1 MGVRSD
7 LGRYGSCRT
16 YSQILGTGGALNN
29 LYRQLGMNRILLVE
43 NDPWTRES
51 LSLFFQIQ
59 GCSLHSA
66 ANGEEAAAAL
76 SNDQYDL
83 ILCEYWLPDMDGL
96 SLLKL
101 YGTRQPRA
109 VKFLLTAYLT
119 HEASEEVGRAGVH
132 DVIRKP
138 FTVERLEK
146 SLQRH
151 FRQTRGRTEEAVTA
165 G

>member
-1 MGVRSD
+1 MK
-7 LGRYGSCRT
+7 
-16 YSQILGTGGALNN
+16 N
-29 LYRQLGMNRILLVE
+29 LYRQLGVEKILLVE
-43 NDPWTRES
+43 NDPWMRES

-59 GCSLHSA
+59 GCRLRSA
-66 ANGEEAAAAL
+66 PNAEEAIGAL
-76 SNDQYDL
+76 SDDRYDL

-101 YGTRQPRA
+101 YGNRQPRA
-109 VKFLLTAYLT
+109 TKFLLTAYLT
-119 HEASEEVGRAGVH
+119 HEVADEVGRAGIH
-132 DVIRKP
+132 EVIRKP

-151 FRQTRGRTEEAVTA
+151 FRQTRGRAEDPVTA

>member
-1 MGVRSD
+1 ME
-7 LGRYGSCRT
+7 
-16 YSQILGTGGALNN
+16 N
-29 LYRQLGMNRILLVE
+29 LYRQLGVEKILLVE

-51 LSLFFQIQ
+51 LSLYFQIQ
-59 GCSLHSA
+59 GCRLQSA
-66 ANGEEAAAAL
+66 ANAEEAIGSL
-76 SNDQYDL
+76 SDDQYDL

-101 YGTRQPRA
+101 YGNRQPRA
-109 VKFLLTAYLT
+109 IKFLLTAYLT
-119 HEASEEVGRAGVH
+119 HEVAEEVGRLGVH

-146 SLQRH
+146 CLQRH
-151 FRQTRGRTEEAVTA
+151 LRQPRGRVEDPVTA

>member
-1 MGVRSD
+1 
-7 LGRYGSCRT
+7 LK
-16 YSQILGTGGALNN
+16 N
-29 LYRQLGMNRILLVE
+29 LYRQLGVEKILLVE

-59 GCSLHSA
+59 GCRLQSA
-66 ANGEEAAAAL
+66 ANAEEAIGSL
-76 SNDQYDL
+76 SDDQYDL

-101 YGTRQPRA
+101 YGNRQPRA
-109 VKFLLTAYLT
+109 IKFLLTAYLT
-119 HEASEEVGRAGVH
+119 HEVAEEVGRSGVH
-132 DVIRKP
+132 GVIRKP
-138 FTVERLEK
+138 FTVERLEY

-151 FRQTRGRTEEAVTA
+151 LRQTRVRAEDSVTA